1 MTTVEQKAVMLE
13 KIETVLRNHNCKI
26 GNSIIDTMSDGIY
39 VFSSVI
45 TEGAVSFKAMKEI
58 MTLDPQ
64 FTDIDVDLI
73 DGKMYVNVTFD
84 NER

>member
-1 MTTVEQKAVMLE
+1 MNAEQKAVMLE

-26 GNSIIDTMSDGIY
+26 GNSVIDTMGEVY
-39 VFSSVI
+39 VFSSTI
-45 TEGAVSFKAMKEI
+45 TEGAVSFKTMKEI
-58 MTLDPQ
+58 MMLDPQ
-64 FTDIDVDLI
+64 FTDIDVDLV

>member
-1 MTTVEQKAVMLE
+1 MNSEKKATLLE
-13 KIETVLRNHNCKI
+13 KIETVLRNHNCKV
-26 GNSIIDTMSDGIY
+26 GVSIIDTMGEVY
-39 VFSSVI
+39 VFSSTI
-45 TEGAVSFKAMKEI
+45 TEGAVSFKAMKDI
-58 MTLDPQ
+58 MTLNPQ